1 MNYIAEINAFEQ
13 WLESHHLSRDA
24 QFLWYKLMYK
34 ANRSGWCDWVVLD
47 NQRLMGIMQTNREA
61 FVISVRNELLNAGLI
76 EYQMGKK
83 GTPGKYHIVSLT
95 CKNEVKSEVESEV
108 KNVVKNVVK
117 NEVKSE
123 VKSEVESVG
132 IYKQNKTNN
141 IINNTCAS
149 DTEAR
154 NKEED
159 FGIIYGI
166 YPKKRGRA
174 KAYELYLGWL
184 KGRTINGRKIKL
196 TNRQMYLAVKKY
208 VNECQ
213 EDGTDLQYYKNFDTL
228 MGKQILDYVE
238 VDE

>member
-1 MNYIAEINAFEQ
+1 M
-13 WLESHHLSRDA
+13 
-24 QFLWYKLMYK
+24 
-34 ANRSGWCDWVVLD
+34 
-47 NQRLMGIMQTNREA
+47 
-61 FVISVRNELLNAGLI
+61 
-76 EYQMGKK
+76 
-83 GTPGKYHIVSLT
+83 VSLA

-117 NEVKSE
+117 NEVE
-123 VKSEVESVG
+123 NVG

-154 NKEED
+154 NKEDD

-213 EDGTDLQYYKNFDTL
+213 EDGTELQYYKNFDTL